1 LSQWRDLPLKPP
13 SEDVGKPD
21 VVEWNSFVR
30 AVLEVT
36 ILGYQWMRQKSIARL
51 KWEEDHFT
59 TNLEDCMRPFAYK
72 IGVTVVSQIA
82 SYTPKMKA
90 GEESIRE
97 AKVLDL
103 RLWGHWENYHQVHFV
118 WECKRVAPKHKGSN
132 TYKDLI
138 PEYISEGMFRFLDE
152 EYAVGL
158 SDAGMLGY
166 VLAGDVPSIV
176 RGINR
181 SMTSSRRERKL
192 DITENLRQADPIG
205 TFTDVYLSCHKR
217 AVSRSLVQIHHM
229 FLKFDFINQ

>member
-1 LSQWRDLPLKPP
+1 
-13 SEDVGKPD
+13 
-21 VVEWNSFVR
+21 
-30 AVLEVT
+30 
-36 ILGYQWMRQKSIARL
+36 
-51 KWEEDHFT
+51 
-59 TNLEDCMRPFAYK
+59 MRPFAYK

-103 RLWGHWENYHQVHFV
+103 RLWGHWENYHQVH
-118 WECKRVAPKHKGSN
+118 
-132 TYKDLI
+132 
-138 PEYISEGMFRFLDE
+138 E

>member
-1 LSQWRDLPLKPP
+1 LSQQYASPLKPP
-13 SEDVGKPD
+13 PEGVGKPD
-21 VVEWNSFVR
+21 VVEWKSFVR

-36 ILGYQWMRQKSIARL
+36 VLEYQWMCQKGIAQL

-59 TNLEDCMRPFAYK
+59 TNLEDCIRSFAYK
-72 IGVTVVSQIA
+72 VAVTVVSQIA

-90 GEESIRE
+90 GEESIKG

-103 RLWGHWENYHQVHFV
+103 RLWGGWENYHQVHFV
-118 WECKRVAPKHKGSN
+118 WECKRVAIRPKGSD

-138 PEYISEGMFRFLDE
+138 PEYITEGMFRFLDE
-152 EYAVGL
+152 EYAAGL
-158 SDAGMLGY
+158 NDSGMLGY

-192 DITENLRQADPIG
+192 DITDNLRQADPIG